1 MLLGLVMHSL
11 IRDRKLAKS
20 EAKTLHFSEILKLK
34 GLKGVYTLV
43 ILVRSTFPLK
53 IGGLGER
60 LIKRGIYTYTGS
72 ALGRGS
78 TNLAG
83 RIFRHLRMNKR
94 RKWHIDYLLCSGKAS
109 IEAALILVTEE
120 RMECNV
126 NQHLIKNLNPTIP
139 IPNFGSS
146 DCNMGCKSHLLYF
159 GSELSCDILVRK
171 ICGLYLQL
179 EEGEVFVLIKD
190 NRHA

>member
-1 MLLGLVMHSL
+1 MHSL
-11 IRDRKLAKS
+11 ICWRKQSKS
-20 EAKTLHFSEILKLK
+20 EAMILGFSEILKLK
-34 GLKGVYTLV
+34 DLKGVYTLV
-43 ILVRSTFPLK
+43 ILVKSTFPLR

-78 TNLAG
+78 TDLAG
-83 RIFRHLRMNKR
+83 RISRHLRMNKR

-109 IEAALILVTEE
+109 IEAALVLVTEE

-126 NQHLIKNLNPTIP
+126 NQHLIKGLNPTIP

-159 GSELSCDILVRK
+159 GSELSYDILVKK
-171 ICGLYLQL
+171 IYRLYLQMGK
-179 EEGEVFVLIKD
+179 GEVIVLIKD
-190 NRHA
+190 KKHA